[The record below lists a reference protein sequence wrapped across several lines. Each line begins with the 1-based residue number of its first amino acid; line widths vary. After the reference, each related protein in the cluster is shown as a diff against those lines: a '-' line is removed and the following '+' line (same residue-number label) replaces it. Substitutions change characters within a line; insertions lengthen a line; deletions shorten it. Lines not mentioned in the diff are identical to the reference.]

1 MKYDIIV
8 ELLLIKLKSFVTF
21 QWGFRIKKKM
31 IHSVDEED
39 GNRIQKLYVQRKNDL
54 DILGEFANRELK
66 NEVERLLDEQHL
78 QLAEISQ
85 LKNERDML
93 FQLLQKRKMQE
104 QQKLQNSLE
113 KKINQSSQT
122 ILQKI
127 QKRSFSHKIQFS
139 QNPRIHQNSSVLCD
153 LIKENQKIIPK
164 LKFEHFNSVSICP
177 QESLNQNTLKQ
188 DDICQTNSPILSTE
202 MQNSFTISNE
212 GMQTKPIYSTSSSQT
227 TELKLPE
234 TKPIRRH
241 VKIQASM
248 RPKDVCEFSKTAFL
262 NHLRE
267 YDIPLFEKASDV
279 ISSARSGDAILTYF
293 TKLCAAR
300 ISNDE
305 QELSLLQ
312 NELVKLDNRNRSTV
326 LNSIQS
332 LKLAHQRECEL
343 RQALNDILK
352 VPK

>member
-1 MKYDIIV
+1 
-8 ELLLIKLKSFVTF
+8 
-21 QWGFRIKKKM
+21 M

-39 GNRIQKLYVQRKNDL
+39 GNRIQKLYIQRKNDL
-54 DILGEFANRELK
+54 NILGEFANHELK

-93 FQLLQKRKMQE
+93 FQLLQKRKLQE

-113 KKINQSSQT
+113 KKINQSTQT

-127 QKRSFSHKIQFS
+127 QKRSLSHKIQFS
-139 QNPRIHQNSSVLCD
+139 QTPKLLQNSSVLCD
-153 LIKENQKIIPK
+153 LMENTKTFPK
-164 LKFEHFNSVSICP
+164 FDFQHFDSVSISP
-177 QESLNQNTLKQ
+177 EFESLDKKIQMQ
-188 DDICQTNSPILSTE
+188 DGICQTNPPVFSTE
-202 MQNSFTISNE
+202 SLDSFTILNE
-212 GMQTKPIYSTSSSQT
+212 EKKNQPIYSTSSAQT
-227 TELKLPE
+227 AELKIPE
-234 TKPIRRH
+234 TKPLRRH

-248 RPKDVCEFSKTAFL
+248 KPKDVCEFSKTAFL
-262 NHLRE
+262 NHLSE
-267 YDIPLFEKASDV
+267 YDFPLFEKASDV

-293 TKLCAAR
+293 TKLCASK
-300 ISNDE
+300 ITNDE
-305 QELSLLQ
+305 QEISLLQ
-312 NELVKLDNRNRSTV
+312 KELVRMDNRNRSTV

-332 LKLAHQRECEL
+332 LKLAHQRETEL